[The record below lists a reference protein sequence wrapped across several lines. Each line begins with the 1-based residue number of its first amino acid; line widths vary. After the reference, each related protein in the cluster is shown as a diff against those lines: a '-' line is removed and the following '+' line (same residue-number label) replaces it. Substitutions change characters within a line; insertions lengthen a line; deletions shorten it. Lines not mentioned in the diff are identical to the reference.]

1 MPTPLLSDSFPETT
15 IDYPETDGE
24 PMAESDVQRNYLTY
38 AVEALRD
45 HFRFRPDC
53 YVSGNLLIYYD
64 EGNPRAAVA
73 PDCFVVFGVPGHD
86 RRIYKVW
93 EEGGAVPSFV
103 LEVTSRSTR
112 AEDCGSKRGVY
123 AYLGVREYWQYDP
136 TGDYLRPP
144 LRGWV
149 RDGDQYRE
157 IQRGLGPDRDFALLS
172 EVLGLE
178 LHLHAGRLRFRDPA
192 TSAWLRTY
200 RESADDRRAAEAA
213 RAAAERESRALR
225 ERLAELEARFDPA
238 FRPLVRSD

>member
-1 MPTPLLSDSFPETT
+1 M
-15 IDYPETDGE
+15 
-24 PMAESDVQRNYLTY
+24 
-38 AVEALRD
+38 
-45 HFRFRPDC
+45 
-53 YVSGNLLIYYD
+53 
-64 EGNPRAAVA
+64 
-73 PDCFVVFGVPGHD
+73 VFGVPGHD